1 MVLSEAKVVDTARC
15 DIGHQRHVHA
25 NVAYQHLQQFEPRK
39 ACGPPRLN
47 KPVAPPSARA
57 TKARTKSLTLAG
69 ENCIARTATPAPQ
82 SNFRRL
88 MQKYFHNVFMFSV
101 NDEVVHTGYHKMAH
115 YLFAIGC
122 SRRQSGSSD

>member
-1 MVLSEAKVVDTARC
+1 VDTARC

-39 ACGPPRLN
+39 GLRTAQIEQA
-47 KPVAPPSARA
+47 VAPPSARV
-57 TKARTKSLTLAG
+57 TKARTTFLTPAG

-88 MQKYFHNVFMFSV
+88 TQKYFHNVFMFSM

-115 YLFAIGC
+115 YLVAIGC
-122 SRRQSGSSD
+122 SNASLVSSD